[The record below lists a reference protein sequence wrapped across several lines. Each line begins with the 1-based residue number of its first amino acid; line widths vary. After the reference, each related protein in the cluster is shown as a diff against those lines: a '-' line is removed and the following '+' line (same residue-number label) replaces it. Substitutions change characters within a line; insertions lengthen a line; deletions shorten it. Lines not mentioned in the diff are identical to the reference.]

1 MLLPKRPFPPAKTLT
16 MIVSLDGF
24 DVVLTG
30 VSKPTVLAMMV
41 GVGVD
46 APRPGGDGVLVVTF
60 AGTAVV
66 VASSSDLQAQGVGI
80 HKDEV
85 VGVAILGLA
94 AVKPHAK
101 PAVKVAANMTTR
113 PILQLWPT
121 GTATPSR
128 ASGSIPDIPLA
139 QLHHSVATMAKTRD
153 TPHMSS
159 STRLGLFGV

>member
-1 MLLPKRPFPPAKTLT
+1 M
-16 MIVSLDGF
+16 
-24 DVVLTG
+24 
-30 VSKPTVLAMMV
+30 
-41 GVGVD
+41 
-46 APRPGGDGVLVVTF
+46 VTF

-153 TPHMSS
+153 TPYMSS